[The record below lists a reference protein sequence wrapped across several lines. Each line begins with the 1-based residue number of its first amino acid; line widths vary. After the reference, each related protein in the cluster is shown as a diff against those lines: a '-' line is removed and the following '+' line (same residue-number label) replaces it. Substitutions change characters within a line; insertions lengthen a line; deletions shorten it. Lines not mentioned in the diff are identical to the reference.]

1 MARPRARSAR
11 ATTALALLVAV
22 VSHFI
27 GSASALGPPEVGDT
41 SACESCLVFGHILYD
56 AVGDPYV
63 ESKLS
68 EYLIGSICP
77 NFDDKQSCE
86 ANVNNLVE
94 ALVAWMRANLEPE
107 DLCHQAGLC
116 ATARDALPGVPPT
129 LSDLLRAL
137 ASAAA
142 SSPDNADAPPP
153 PRAPPVD
160 PTEQKKRSALSPHL
174 NPVDGPKDVT
184 CPLCMFVLT
193 KIKDALSDPITR
205 EKVHDAGLKA
215 CASLPGGDA
224 AKSIRDAC
232 VDFLERNEGEIYDFI
247 DQTEPGDLCEKL
259 NACMPPAHQVPT
271 LAALDDGTT
280 RLYLDGYMPAGTMAM
295 KMEQPLRRLSDGN
308 CDVCLAVVKDLHR
321 AIASPEVQDQA
332 TALAKQACDALPS
345 GGGGGGGASDL
356 ATQCKAGVD
365 QYAPL
370 VFGMALAYLQPA
382 TLCAQVHL
390 CPAPSPS
397 VAQFAAT
404 LKASRDAWALL
415 GHGGEG
421 GGGARGGAG
430 SPNAYEML
438 KAVKERLGLDEE
450 RLEREYGIKSGEDF
464 EKEMRERLGVAAS

>member
-1 MARPRARSAR
+1 
-11 ATTALALLVAV
+11 
-22 VSHFI
+22 
-27 GSASALGPPEVGDT
+27 
-41 SACESCLVFGHILYD
+41 
-56 AVGDPYV
+56 
-63 ESKLS
+63 
-68 EYLIGSICP
+68 
-77 NFDDKQSCE
+77 
-86 ANVNNLVE
+86 
-94 ALVAWMRANLEPE
+94 MRANLEPE

-137 ASAAA
+137 ASVAA
-142 SSPDNADAPPP
+142 SSSDADNAAPPP
-153 PRAPPVD
+153 PRAPPVE
-160 PTEQKKRSALSPHL
+160 PTDQKKASRALSPHL
-174 NPVDGPKDVT
+174 NPVDAPKDVT

-224 AKSIRDAC
+224 AKTIRDAC
-232 VDFLERNEGEIYDFI
+232 VDFLERNEAEIYDYI

-259 NACMPPAHQVPT
+259 SACMPPAHQMPT
-271 LAALDDGTT
+271 MAAPDGGAA
-280 RLYLDGYMPAGTMAM
+280 RPYLGGYVPAGAMAV
-295 KMEQPLRRLSDGN
+295 KMEKPLMRLSDGN

-345 GGGGGGGASDL
+345 GASGGAADL
-356 ATQCKAGVD
+356 AAQCKAGVD

-390 CPAPSPS
+390 CPAPSLS
-397 VAQFAAT
+397 VTPQFVAT
-404 LKASRDAWALL
+404 PKASRDAWGAPL
-415 GHGGEG
+415 GRGGGVGVGGVG

-430 SPNAYEML
+430 SPNAYEVL

-450 RLEREYGIKSGEDF
+450 RLEREYGIKSGENF
-464 EKEMRERLGVAAS
+464 EKEMREKMGVAAS